1 MSKEIGYNMLKYV
14 ERNYVKKWRT
24 SRFLFKKFDVWSK
37 FWKSRFLVK
46 KMSEKQIF
54 VQLNGFRGV
63 WWRKI
68 TINKSI
74 FVQKC
79 QKKSFF
85 GHKFRKSRFLFKIFE
100 KIDFGSKLPKKFDF
114 WLKMS
119 KNFKKV
125 DFWSKITKK
134 LIFGKQMSKNFKKV
148 DFCSKLLNMTTTT
161 TTVNGWR

>member
-1 MSKEIGYNMLKYV
+1 MS
-14 ERNYVKKWRT
+14 
-24 SRFLFKKFDVWSK
+24 
-37 FWKSRFLVK
+37 
-46 KMSEKQIF
+46 
-54 VQLNGFRGV
+54 
-63 WWRKI
+63 
-68 TINKSI
+68 
-74 FVQKC
+74 
-79 QKKSFF
+79 KKSFF

-100 KIDFGSKLPKKFDF
+100 KIDFGSKWPKKIDF

-161 TTVNGWR
+161 TTVNG